1 MHLAT
6 ISEVSKRFNISTR
19 TLRYYEQIGLLES
32 TKKDGYAYRT
42 YDEEAILRL
51 QQIIILR
58 KLRIPLKEII
68 TILESEST
76 AEIIETFRKNLSE
89 VDEEITALSTIRS
102 ILNTFISRLSE
113 KVEIDIKVNLVDD
126 LSILEIV
133 DTLSVTKNT
142 FNGNG
147 ALEDLNK
154 ANEVLAG
161 TKELRIIYLPP
172 MTVASAH
179 CISSEPERDAG
190 NIIGKF
196 VRETDLFTV
205 KPDARCFGFNNP
217 NPDQN
222 GNHGYEFWVSI
233 PDDMPVPSPLVKKRF
248 AGGLYAVHTSN
259 PINFEEWQTVFKW
272 LENNGKFDYDPREPW
287 GMDGLLE
294 EHFNLFNEFKLKNTS
309 LSKLLYIDFM
319 IPIKEKDAN
328 LEFESVSSL

>member
-1 MHLAT
+1 MHLVT

-32 TKKDGYAYRT
+32 AKKDGYAYRA

-51 QQIIILR
+51 QQINILR
-58 KLRIPLKEII
+58 KLRIPLKQIN

-76 AEIIETFRKNLSE
+76 AAIIETFRKNLSE
-89 VDEEITALSTIRS
+89 VDDEITALSTIRS

-113 KVEIDIKVNLVDD
+113 KVALDIKVNFLDD

-142 FNGNG
+142 FNGNQSM
-147 ALEDLNK
+147 EDLNK
-154 ANEVLAG
+154 ANEALAKA
-161 TKELRIIYLPP
+161 KELRIINLPP

-190 NIIGKF
+190 NIISKF
-196 VRETDLFTV
+196 VKEADLFTV

-233 PDDMPVPSPLVKKRF
+233 PDDMVVPSPLVKKRF

-259 PINFEEWQTVFKW
+259 PINFEEWQTVLKW
-272 LENNGKFDYDPREPW
+272 LKSNGRFDYDPREPS
-287 GMDGLLE
+287 GMDGCLE
-294 EHFNLFNEFKLKNTS
+294 EHFNLFNEFKLKSAS
-309 LSKLLYIDFM
+309 LSKLLYLDFM
-319 IPIKEKDAN
+319 VPIKERV
-328 LEFESVSSL
+328 SV

>member
-113 KVEIDIKVNLVDD
+113 KVEIDIKVNLLDD

-172 MTVASAH
+172 H
-179 CISSEPERDAG
+179 DG
-190 NIIGKF
+190 GK
-196 VRETDLFTV
+196 RAL
-205 KPDARCFGFNNP
+205 
-217 NPDQN
+217 
-222 GNHGYEFWVSI
+222 H
-233 PDDMPVPSPLVKKRF
+233 
-248 AGGLYAVHTSN
+248 
-259 PINFEEWQTVFKW
+259 
-272 LENNGKFDYDPREPW
+272 
-287 GMDGLLE
+287 
-294 EHFNLFNEFKLKNTS
+294 
-309 LSKLLYIDFM
+309 
-319 IPIKEKDAN
+319 
-328 LEFESVSSL
+328 